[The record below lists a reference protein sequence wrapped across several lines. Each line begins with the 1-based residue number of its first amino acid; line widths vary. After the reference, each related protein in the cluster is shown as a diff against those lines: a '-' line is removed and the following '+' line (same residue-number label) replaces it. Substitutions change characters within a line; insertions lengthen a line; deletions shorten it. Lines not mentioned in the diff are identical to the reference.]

1 MERFSSFIPLSSI
14 VRRAAEDHSSSVRK
28 RSFTLIE
35 LLVVIAIIAILA
47 GMLLP
52 ALNKAK
58 QTAQKI
64 SCANNFVSSGKML
77 ALYSDDNVEYYPV
90 CQTKTFRTYNE
101 APCIMYGYWPKEK
114 YRVLYG
120 AYGKTTDGKNNPSSK
135 YACPSAKPSAD
146 TDPEYWASAGY
157 YHTLGYNFFFSD
169 TRSGPNQTTYPTYLR
184 RKNRWRFP
192 SKLMI
197 MGDASDCAINFNT
210 TSSEGGE
217 KQRMRP
223 WHSGGCNVVFA
234 DGHLEWLRVSVIPD
248 NKRWPECRKKA
259 FFYPIS
265 DTPEWY

>member
-1 MERFSSFIPLSSI
+1 MERFSSLISLSSI

-58 QTAQKI
+58 QSAQKI
-64 SCANNFVSSGKML
+64 SCANNFASSGKML
-77 ALYSDDNVEYYPV
+77 ALYSDDNYEYYPV
-90 CQTKTFRTYNE
+90 CHTNTFRTYQEN
-101 APCIMYGYWPKEK
+101 PSIMYGYWPKEGN
-114 YRVLYG
+114 YVRYG
-120 AYGKTTDGKNNPSSK
+120 AYGNRSVAANRPDSK
-135 YACPSAKPSAD
+135 YACPSAKPSSD
-146 TDPEYWASAGY
+146 TDPEHWGSTGY

-169 TRSGPNQTTYPTYLR
+169 TRSGPGKDYPTYLR

-192 SKLMI
+192 SRLMI

-223 WHSGGCNVVFA
+223 WHSGGCNVVFG
-234 DGHLEWLRVSVIPD
+234 DGHHEWLRVSIIPD
-248 NKRWPECRKKA
+248 NKRWSGCYKKA